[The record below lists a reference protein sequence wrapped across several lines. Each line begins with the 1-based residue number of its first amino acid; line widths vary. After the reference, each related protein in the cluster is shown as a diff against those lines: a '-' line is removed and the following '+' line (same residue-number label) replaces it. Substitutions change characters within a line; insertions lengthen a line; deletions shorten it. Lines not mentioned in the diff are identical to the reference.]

1 MKRVYKILF
10 IVLLQMFFLEHC
22 VTADSLDIV
31 SSKGKSKVRSIWKY
45 EQDFS
50 KHNTEDGISK
60 KIFYL
65 CLNDDGTYNQFVMV
79 VPEANFRYMK
89 AQNYTLDGT
98 WEERNGQLILEENG
112 KKNAIA
118 YTYFVTYFENI
129 DNQIIYTK

>member
-10 IVLLQMFFLEHC
+10 IVLLQMFFIEQC
-22 VTADSLDIV
+22 VTADSLDV
-31 SSKGKSKVRSIWKY
+31 TPSKGKSTVRSIWKY

-50 KHNTEDGISK
+50 KYNAEDGIAK
-60 KIFYL
+60 KVYYL
-65 CLNDDGTYNQFVMV
+65 CLNDDGTYNQYIMV
-79 VPEANFRYMK
+79 VPEKNYPYMK

-98 WEERNGQLILEENG
+98 WEEKNGQLILEENG

-118 YTYFVTYFENI
+118 YTYFVTNFENI